1 MSIDFSK
8 TLEKLS
14 QLFLKNNYEL
24 YMVGGAVRD
33 ILMNKTPHDYDFATN
48 ATPDQMLKMAEK
60 SNIEVIPTGIKYGT
74 VTFRIDN
81 QSFETTTY
89 RADGNYSDGR
99 RPDQVIFSTNILD
112 DLSRRDFTVNAIALN
127 MLSNVNEY
135 VDPFNGIKDI
145 ENKVIKTVG
154 DPVERFTE
162 DGLRILRAIRFRF
175 KLGFTFDAD
184 TYKAIMSNWQLLE
197 HISQERI
204 TSEFLQIIDYCVI
217 NSQQDTLLVDSLIYH
232 LLPSVWYKNDY
243 DNNFWRYDAI
253 EGFSDTECKLAYLL
267 RETKSSPK
275 IICKGLKLSNKFTN
289 DVCDTLKAFDYIV
302 KLDTDLDA
310 KSSVAERDA
319 VIARKLVSKY
329 GTKNAL
335 RAWEIFADEY
345 GLATYDYNNMY
356 KLLEITAS
364 RWSVTLKDLVINGD
378 DLIQLGFKGK
388 GIHKAL
394 DYCLDQVLMDQSL
407 NKKEKL
413 IELAKQYKSNI

>member
-413 IELAKQYKSNI
+413 IELVKQYKSNI